1 MAEIDE
7 KILEQ
12 LVQVVQLQME
22 QLNAQKQALVEDKES
37 AKERAEMQESDKLL
51 RDIKKTQDKYGRLN
65 LLTARSWKDF
75 GNRVGNQFRL
85 ALTKSALK
93 KAYPKKSDAVL
104 NQTARR
110 LLISGSK
117 GFGVI
122 LTKIVPAIGMMVT
135 ILNSILK
142 MISERGQ
149 YLKSTTMYYPGLNTG
164 QLFNAATRHAAML
177 NNPLQLGFFA
187 GNEKFKSAY
196 RSLLESGVFFKG
208 EGSTF
213 RGFDES
219 NSTIGQLLDSFK
231 QLAEQ
236 GMILGNSFQETA
248 NIMTTVGS
256 QYYMGRGKTA
266 IDNYR
271 FINSAIQYGL
281 TQGFTGANIT
291 SLLSG
296 YNKNL
301 AFTSNFGFQGALRE
315 ILTVVRA
322 IGNNTEGILDNS
334 NPQMLAAQLQSLNSM
349 NVSFAQFIALAKG
362 TRAFGKSDL
371 SGLAESYRTTGQ
383 FERLSAIWNTLTSQT
398 GLDTKTLMAVAPG
411 YFGGLQGKSGQILA
425 DIIKGHADILS
436 GKEFEGLTLG
446 EQLKKLTT
454 EFQLRGLS
462 PQEAEEAKYYAQQQL
477 LFEEPLKTII
487 ALLTSVV
494 QGVVQ
499 IASAS
504 IFGKKLP
511 ASEVIRESMDQINN
525 MNMYKNGSN
534 NMNTWG
540 GRY

>member
-1 MAEIDE
+1 MADE
-7 KILEQ
+7 TKDTE
-12 LVQVVQLQME
+12 VVEYIKRVIQLQME
-22 QLNAQKQALVEDKES
+22 QLNAERNAKKENDKVKSEDKQAND
-37 AKERAEMQESDKLL
+37 LL
-51 RDIKKTQDKYGRLN
+51 RDIRRSQDKYGRLN
-65 LLTARSWKDF
+65 ILTARSWRDF

-93 KAYPKKSDAVL
+93 KAYPNKSDAVIAK
-104 NQTARR
+104 TAQR

-122 LTKIVPAIGMMVT
+122 LTKIVPAVGMMVT
-135 ILNSILK
+135 ILDSILK
-142 MISERGQ
+142 MISERGK

-164 QLFNAATRHAAML
+164 QLFRASAYHAAML
-177 NNPLQLGFFA
+177 NNPIQLGFFA
-187 GNEKFKSAY
+187 GNEQFKSAY
-196 RSLLESGVFFKG
+196 RSILEAGIFFKDK
-208 EGSTF
+208 EF
-213 RGFDES
+213 RGFDKADS
-219 NSTIGQLLDSFK
+219 SISQLISSFK

-236 GMILGNSFQETA
+236 GIVLGNSFQETA
-248 NIMTTVGS
+248 NIINSVGS
-256 QYYMGRGKTA
+256 QYYMGRGA
-266 IDNYR
+266 DALQNYK

-281 TQGFTGANIT
+281 SQGFNSGFVP
-291 SLLSG
+291 SMLSS

-315 ILTVVRA
+315 ILTIVRA

-383 FERLSAIWNTLTSQT
+383 FERLAKMWNTLSSQT
-398 GLDTKTLMAVAPG
+398 GLDTKTLMAVAPN

-436 GKEFEGLTLG
+436 RKEFEGLSLG
-446 EQLKKLTT
+446 KQLQKLTT

-462 PQEAEEAKYYAQQQL
+462 DAETNEARFYAQQQV
-477 LFEEPLKTII
+477 LFEQPLQTII
-487 ALLTSVV
+487 ALLTSAV
-494 QGVVQ
+494 QGIVQ
-499 IASAS
+499 IVSTVA
-504 IFGKKLP
+504 IGRKIP
-511 ASEVIRESMDQINN
+511 ASEVIRESMNQINN
-525 MNMYKNGSN
+525 MNSYKSGSS